1 MKFLLLLLISLFS
14 LNSAYCENNVFKN
27 VALSVE
33 KSFQKASSAT
43 QRGVANAYN
52 NTEKGVNKASRKT
65 KQGIQRGLKATS
77 NVATSLSSK
86 ICNGSDRTIKKIDSV
101 FE

>member
-1 MKFLLLLLISLFS
+1 MSFVNVWLNNKLWNFFCCYWYSYFLLILLI
-14 LNSAYCENNVFKN
+14 VKI
-27 VALSVE
+27 
-33 KSFQKASSAT
+33 SAT

-52 NTEKGVNKASRKT
+52 NTEKGVNKASKKT

>member
-1 MKFLLLLLISLFS
+1 MHTITQKKVLIRL
-14 LNSAYCENNVFKN
+14 
-27 VALSVE
+27 
-33 KSFQKASSAT
+33 QK
-43 QRGVANAYN
+43 
-52 NTEKGVNKASRKT
+52 KT